1 MFSIIIPLY
10 NKESSV
16 AKTLDTVLAQTFTDY
31 EVIVVDDGST
41 DRSLPIVQTFTDSR
55 IKVYTKKNGGV
66 SHARNYGIERANNDY
81 IAFLDADDAWDS
93 NYLEEMSKMIERYP
107 ECGMYNCAYR
117 AVKGD
122 RIMVESPNIPNG
134 IIQDYFK
141 TTLAL
146 DNMISWT
153 SATIIRKEVIAV
165 AGLFPVGM
173 VSGEDS
179 FMWCKV
185 AMHYPVAYTHKIMA
199 TYNMMMSDAYSRI
212 AKPDT
217 CKESWSDLY
226 SDNDPYLNKFIAYKA
241 VENGLRHAWAG
252 QKGKSKLIERQLN
265 FARRLNDKYF
275 NQRFFR
281 LFCLNRTPQFAVNVL
296 LLYKKLVTIRFFGPP
311 YYSVCL

>member
-10 NKESSV
+10 NKEASV
-16 AKTLDTVLAQTFTDY
+16 AETLQTVLAQTFTSY

-41 DRSLPIVQTFTDSR
+41 DQSLPIVQSFTDSR
-55 IKVYTKKNGGV
+55 IKVYSKENGGV
-66 SHARNYGIERANNDY
+66 SHARNYGIERATYDY

-107 ECGMYNCAYR
+107 KCGMYNCAYR

-122 RIMVESPNIPNG
+122 RIMIESPNIPDG
-134 IIQDYFK
+134 VVRDYFR
-141 TTLAL
+141 TTLTL

-153 SATIIRKEVIAV
+153 SATIIKKEVIAV
-165 AGLFPVGM
+165 TGMFPVGM

-199 TYNMMMSDAYSRI
+199 TYNMMMSGAYSRI
-212 AKPDT
+212 AKPDS

-226 SDNDPYLNKFIAYKA
+226 HDNDIYLNKFIAYKA

-252 QKGKSKLIERQLN
+252 QKIKSKTIERQLN
-265 FARRLNDKYF
+265 FARRLNDSYF
-275 NQRFFR
+275 NQRFVR
-281 LFCLNRTPQFAVNVL
+281 LFCLNRTPQFAVRVL
-296 LLYKKLVTIRFFGPP
+296 LLYKKLVTIRFFGPR
-311 YYSVCL
+311 YFSI

>member
-10 NKESSV
+10 NKEASV
-16 AKTLDTVLAQTFTDY
+16 AETLNTVLAQTFTAY

-41 DRSLPIVQTFTDSR
+41 DRSLSIVQSFTDSR
-55 IKVYTKKNGGV
+55 IKVYSKQNGGV
-66 SHARNYGIERANNDY
+66 SHARNYGIERANYDY

-93 NYLEEMSKMIERYP
+93 NYLEEMSKLIARHP

-117 AVKGD
+117 GVKGD
-122 RIMVESPNIPNG
+122 RILIESPNIPDGVIDN
-134 IIQDYFK
+134 YFK
-141 TTLAL
+141 TTLTL

-153 SATIIRKEVIAV
+153 SATIIRKEVTTV

-173 VSGEDS
+173 ISGEDS

-199 TYNMMMSDAYSRI
+199 TYNMMMSGAYSRI
-212 AKPDT
+212 AKPDS

-226 SDNDPYLNKFIAYKA
+226 SDHDMYLNKFIAYKA

-252 QKGKSKLIERQLN
+252 QKRKSKLIERQLN
-265 FARRLNDKYF
+265 FARTYNDKFF
-275 NQRFFR
+275 NQRFVR
-281 LFCLNRTPQFAVNVL
+281 LFCLNRTPLFAVRIL
-296 LLYKKLVTIRFFGPP
+296 LLYKKLVTIRFFGPR
-311 YYSVCL
+311 YLSA